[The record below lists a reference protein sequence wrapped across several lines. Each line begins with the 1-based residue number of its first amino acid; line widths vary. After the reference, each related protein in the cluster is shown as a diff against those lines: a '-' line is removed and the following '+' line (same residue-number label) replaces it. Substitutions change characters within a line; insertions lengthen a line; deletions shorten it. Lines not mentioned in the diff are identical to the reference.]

1 MASTLKLPVG
11 IENFEEI
18 RKLGFY
24 YIDKTRLIEQ
34 LLQGWGKV
42 TLFTRPRRFGKTLNM
57 SMLKSFFEIGT
68 DESLFEG
75 LYISGNKEL
84 CDKHMGKYPVIFLS
98 LKSVEGL
105 KYEDAIYRITELIG
119 IEAQRFEFL
128 AESDRLS
135 SCIQGE
141 YFYRSQQF

>member
-1 MASTLKLPVG
+1 MANTLKLPVG

-57 SMLKSFFEIGT
+57 SISIILQRVIHLIIYLITILPLFAHHIG
-68 DESLFEG
+68 SNLW
-75 LYISGNKEL
+75 
-84 CDKHMGKYPVIFLS
+84 
-98 LKSVEGL
+98 
-105 KYEDAIYRITELIG
+105 
-119 IEAQRFEFL
+119 
-128 AESDRLS
+128 
-135 SCIQGE
+135 
-141 YFYRSQQF
+141 

>member
-1 MASTLKLPVG
+1 MANTLKLPVG

-57 SMLKSFFEIGT
+57 SMLKSFFQIAQIKNKRY
-68 DESLFEG
+68 DEALRDEDR
-75 LYISGNKEL
+75 
-84 CDKHMGKYPVIFLS
+84 CDILAY
-98 LKSVEGL
+98 
-105 KYEDAIYRITELIG
+105 G
-119 IEAQRFEFL
+119 IAFCRK
-128 AESDRLS
+128 R
-135 SCIQGE
+135 CRVVGE
-141 YFYRSQQF
+141 KF

>member
-42 TLFTRPRRFGKTLNM
+42 
-57 SMLKSFFEIGT
+57 
-68 DESLFEG
+68 
-75 LYISGNKEL
+75 
-84 CDKHMGKYPVIFLS
+84 IFLP
-98 LKSVEGL
+98 
-105 KYEDAIYRITELIG
+105 A
-119 IEAQRFEFL
+119 L
-128 AESDRLS
+128 AVLVRLS
-135 SCIQGE
+135 I
-141 YFYRSQQF
+141 